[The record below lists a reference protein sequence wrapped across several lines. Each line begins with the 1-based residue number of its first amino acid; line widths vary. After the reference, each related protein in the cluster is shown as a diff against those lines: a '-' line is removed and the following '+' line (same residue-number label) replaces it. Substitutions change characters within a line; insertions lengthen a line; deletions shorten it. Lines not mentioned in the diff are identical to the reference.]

1 MPETINSLIRAIGKK
16 NDQENRKYQWI
27 ILIDELIIITGLVD
41 FKNLCIIEDIDIL
54 IGVSPNSHLSAGNM
68 YRICLPKSQR
78 IIAKRL
84 VFKHRNTL
92 ELNVFLAHLNF
103 YFTKEFAATPLS
115 NIEDM
120 PLVDSCFPAID
131 RVKLFKFYILL
142 KGIDS
147 NHFS

>member
-1 MPETINSLIRAIGKK
+1 MPETLNSLIKAVRKK

-27 ILIDELIIITGLVD
+27 LLVDELIVITGFVD
-41 FKNLCIIEDIDIL
+41 FKNLCIFEDIDVL
-54 IGVSPNSHLSAGNM
+54 LGVSPNSHKSNGII
-68 YRICLPKSQR
+68 YHICLPKNQR

-115 NIEDM
+115 AIKDM

-131 RVKLFKFYILL
+131 KVRIIFILC
-142 KGIDS
+142 S
-147 NHFS
+147 N